1 MAFQKE
7 ETQSKVVEIVA
18 EKLRIPK
25 ENIKPE
31 VTFKDL
37 GADSL
42 DTVDIIMAFEESFG
56 LEIADEDA
64 EKIETIG
71 QAIELLH
78 NNRTK

>member
-42 DTVDIIMAFEESFG
+42 DTVDIIMAFEETFG

>member
-1 MAFQKE
+1 MAFQKDD
-7 ETQSKVVEIVA
+7 TQAKVIAIVA

-42 DTVDIIMAFEESFG
+42 DTVDIIMSFEEAFG
-56 LEIADEDA
+56 LEIADDDA
-64 EKIETIG
+64 EKIATIG
-71 QAIELLH
+71 QAIDLLH

>member
-7 ETQSKVVEIVA
+7 ETQEKIVAIVA

-42 DTVDIIMAFEESFG
+42 DTVDIIMAFEETFG
-56 LEIADEDA
+56 LEIADDDA
-64 EKIETIG
+64 EKIATIG

-78 NNRTK
+78 DNRTK

>member
-7 ETQSKVVEIVA
+7 ETQEKIVAIVA

-42 DTVDIIMAFEESFG
+42 DLVDVIMSFEEAFG
-56 LEIADEDA
+56 VEIADEDA
-64 EKIETIG
+64 EKIETVG

-78 NNRTK
+78 SGRTK

>member
-7 ETQSKVVEIVA
+7 ETQSTVIDIVA
-18 EKLRIPK
+18 GKLRIPK

-42 DTVDIIMAFEESFG
+42 DTVDIIMAFEETFG
-56 LEIADEDA
+56 IEIADEDA